1 VDLGGGGEGRAR
13 VESAATLFDCDGG
26 TEAFDRIDIGF
37 FQLIKKLA
45 CVGRERLHIA
55 ALSLRV
61 ERVEGERGLAGSTGA
76 GDDHEFAFRNIDID
90 VPQVVLSC
98 AADPDRFHVCSKSD
112 TDIFCTQI
120 PKKEPR
126 KSRNITK

>member
-1 VDLGGGGEGRAR
+1 
-13 VESAATLFDCDGG
+13 
-26 TEAFDRIDIGF
+26 
-37 FQLIKKLA
+37 
-45 CVGRERLHIA
+45 
-55 ALSLRV
+55 
-61 ERVEGERGLAGSTGA
+61 
-76 GDDHEFAFRNIDID
+76 
-90 VPQVVLSC
+90 VLSC